1 MKKLTLTFA
10 LVAFSML
17 AFAQGEPFNKFYAKY
32 ADNEQFTQVTVTSK
46 MFSLFTNIEAGD
58 PNEKEV
64 IDAMSK
70 LKGLKVL
77 AADSSQDARKF
88 YKEAAAGFAG
98 SAYEELMSVK
108 NGKDDMK
115 FMIKEANGKISELL
129 MLVGGDTKFFFLSL
143 YGEIDLKQISKISK
157 SMNIDGMQYLENAG
171 DDPKNKKKN

>member
-10 LVAFSML
+10 LIAFSIV
-17 AFAQGEPFNKFYAKY
+17 AFAQGEPFTKFYTKY
-32 ADNEQFTQVTVTSK
+32 SENDQFTQVTVTSK

-64 IDAMSK
+64 LEAMSK

-77 AADSSQDARKF
+77 AADSTPDARKY
-88 YKEAAAGFAG
+88 YKEAAASFTG

-108 NGKDDMK
+108 NGRDDMK
-115 FMIKEANGKISELL
+115 FMIKEANGKISELM
-129 MLVGGDTKFFFLSL
+129 MLVGGDTKFFFLTI

-157 SMNIDGMQYLENAG
+157 SMNIDGMQYLEKAG
-171 DDPKNKKKN
+171 EKPKEPKK